1 MLDFVSSPL
10 GPLQSVSQAFNL
22 PFEINEALLSRGPAT
37 LEKRHVVG
45 CRQKVSIAHWD
56 GLVCTQKRYMQL
68 ASKGMVTVFTEPVL
82 ELQSLEK

>member
-22 PFEINEALLSRGPAT
+22 LFEINEALLSRGPAT

-45 CRQKVSIAHWD
+45 CRQKVSIAQD
-56 GLVCTQKRYMQL
+56 GLVCTQERYMQL
-68 ASKGMVTVFTEPVL
+68 TSKGMVTMFTEPVL